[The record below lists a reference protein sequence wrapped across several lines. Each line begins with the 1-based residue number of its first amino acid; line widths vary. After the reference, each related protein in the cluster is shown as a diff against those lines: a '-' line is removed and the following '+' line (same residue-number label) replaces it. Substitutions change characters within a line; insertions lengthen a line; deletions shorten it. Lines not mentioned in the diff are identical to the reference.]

1 MAGLASYGTKKISG
15 GGVIAPEL
23 KSTLIN
29 NYKNDTSYNGIAINA
44 DEISISFDDIED
56 VKNRE
61 ITNSLHYESAEPE
74 KAWYE
79 KLWDGVKSTGATIA
93 VGATSIVSGI
103 ADIGEAAVDGVT
115 WVGGKV
121 VEGGSWLVGETVGLV
136 DEDAKED
143 IMEWREDAKTN
154 VRDFIATDWVDEAN
168 QALYENTSIG
178 QAINDAS
185 YMKYDSELAQKIE
198 GISES
203 VGEIAIATGAT
214 IVTGGAAAPLVCGTL
229 VGFGN
234 SSETM
239 YQANPESSGLTELM
253 ILGTGGL
260 NGIAW
265 VANGKLGAS
274 FVTEFGKS
282 LGEVGFKQTATNLAQ
297 SFTQPEFIKSWLKQS
312 LTDKGNYI
320 SSAMMSADDV
330 IGFFTG
336 EKELNAENLAMV
348 GVGFLENFGLNT
360 LEDGVRLGIGGFK
373 APSTEEAIEA
383 MKAAKVDDLE
393 TTQKIPVVEDPD
405 ATQPI
410 PVVEDLETTQKMP
423 IIEDPDA
430 TQPIPIISEEPK
442 VPDVKP
448 VATPELTP
456 GQKITND
463 YVSNLA
469 YYQQQGI
476 SFQDY
481 LQSLGISTKEFK
493 SAEEVA
499 TQLGDGKLYLLD
511 LLSRHLNDGT
521 LTDDQSKELT
531 AILTKYT
538 RMSVGDINPAEM
550 LTEMQKF
557 MTPEQIE
564 KAVNIFNS
572 GGVEKWAEGL
582 SEAQKA
588 SVFNYTACGGFELN
602 AYLNDTNLPGPHG
615 TKGPKARERFSSI
628 SEIQD
633 AVSGYALSPGRSNRT
648 LTSAEADILTELDS
662 VISQSGYDDAI
673 VSFRGV
679 RNLYDASGRID
690 PSTLVPGV
698 SFTTGGYQSSSIL
711 FDNNYGAKKSDTNI
725 ILQIIT
731 PPHSGT
737 ASYIES
743 ITGVTSYGQMEML
756 IKRNATMTVVG
767 DVMKQVINGVEKII
781 VPVVVQ

>member
-1 MAGLASYGTKKISG
+1 MAGLASYGTRKISS
-15 GGVIAPEL
+15 GGVESPEL
-23 KSTLIN
+23 NSTLVN
-29 NYKNDTSYNGIAINA
+29 NYKKEASYVGNKVNS
-44 DEISISFDDIED
+44 DDISISFENVED
-56 VKNRE
+56 NINRE
-61 ITNSLHYESAEPE
+61 ITNNMDNENAEKE
-74 KAWYE
+74 KPWYK
-79 KLWDGVKSTGATIA
+79 KLWEGIKSTGATVA
-93 VGATSIVSGI
+93 VGATSVISGI
-103 ADIGEAAVDGVT
+103 ADIGEAAVDGVA
-115 WVGGKV
+115 WVGGKA
-121 VEGGSWLVGETVGLV
+121 VEGGSWLVGEAVGLV
-136 DEDAKED
+136 DEDAKDD
-143 IMEWREDAKTN
+143 IMEWREDAKAD
-154 VRDFIATDWVDEAN
+154 VRDFISTDWVDEAN
-168 QALYENTSIG
+168 QAFYENTSLG

-198 GISES
+198 GISTS
-203 VGEIAIATGAT
+203 VGTGAT
-214 IVTGGAAAPLVCGTL
+214 ILTGGAAAPFVCGAL
-229 VGFGN
+229 VGIGN
-234 SSETM
+234 SAETM

-265 VANGKLGAS
+265 AANGKLGAS

-282 LGEVGFKQTATNLAQ
+282 LGEVGFKQTATNLGQ
-297 SFTQPEFIKSWLKQS
+297 SFTQPEFLKSWLKQS

-373 APSTEEAIEA
+373 APSTQEAVNA
-383 MKAAKVDDLE
+383 LKAAK
-393 TTQKIPVVEDPD
+393 
-405 ATQPI
+405 
-410 PVVEDLETTQKMP
+410 VEDLETTQPLPK
-423 IIEDPDA
+423 IEDPDA
-430 TQPIPIISEEPK
+430 TQPIPIVSEETK
-442 VPDVKP
+442 VLDAKP
-448 VATPELTP
+448 IATPELTS

-481 LQSLGISTKEFK
+481 LQSLGISIKEFK
-493 SAEEVA
+493 TAEDVA

-511 LLSRHLNDGT
+511 LLSKHLDDGT

-531 AILTKYT
+531 DILNKYFH
-538 RMSVGDINPAEM
+538 MSVGDIDPLDM
-550 LTEMQKF
+550 LNDARQY
-557 MTPEQIE
+557 MTPDQIDQALDILNFGVVEQW
-564 KAVNIFNS
+564 S
-572 GGVEKWAEGL
+572 RGL
-582 SEAQKA
+582 SENQKA
-588 SVFNYTACGGFELN
+588 SIFNYTACGGFEIN
-602 AYLNDTNLPGPHG
+602 AYLNNTTLPGRNG
-615 TKGPKARERFSSI
+615 TKGRRARERFSNI

-633 AVSGYALSPGRSNRT
+633 AVSGYPLSNNRKNRI
-648 LTSAEADILTELDS
+648 LSSADADILTELDS
-662 VISQSGYDDAI
+662 AISKSDYNDAI
-673 VSFRGV
+673 VSYRGV

-711 FDNNYGAKKSDTNI
+711 FDNNYGAKKADTNI

-737 ASYIES
+737 AAYIES

-756 IKRNATMTVVG
+756 VKRNATMTVVG
-767 DVMKQVINGVEKII
+767 DVMKQVINGVEKTI

>member
-1 MAGLASYGTKKISG
+1 MAGLASYGTRKISS
-15 GGVIAPEL
+15 GGVESPEL
-23 KSTLIN
+23 NSTLVN
-29 NYKNDTSYNGIAINA
+29 NYKKEASYVGNKVNS
-44 DEISISFDDIED
+44 DDISISFENVED
-56 VKNRE
+56 NINRE
-61 ITNSLHYESAEPE
+61 ITNNMDNENAEKE
-74 KAWYE
+74 KPWYK
-79 KLWDGVKSTGATIA
+79 KLWEGIKSTGATVA
-93 VGATSIVSGI
+93 VGATSVISGI
-103 ADIGEAAVDGVT
+103 ADIGEAAVDGVA
-115 WVGGKV
+115 WVGGKA
-121 VEGGSWLVGETVGLV
+121 VEGGSWLVGEAVGLV
-136 DEDAKED
+136 DEDAKDD
-143 IMEWREDAKTN
+143 IMEWREDAKAD
-154 VRDFIATDWVDEAN
+154 VRDFISTDWVDEAN
-168 QALYENTSIG
+168 QAFYENTSLG

-198 GISES
+198 GISTS

-214 IVTGGAAAPLVCGTL
+214 ILTGGAAAPFVCGAL
-229 VGFGN
+229 VGIGN
-234 SSETM
+234 SAETM

-265 VANGKLGAS
+265 AANGKLGAS

-282 LGEVGFKQTATNLAQ
+282 LGEVGFKQTATNLGQ
-297 SFTQPEFIKSWLKQS
+297 SFTQPEFLKSWLKQS

-373 APSTEEAIEA
+373 APSTQEAVNA
-383 MKAAKVDDLE
+383 LKAAK
-393 TTQKIPVVEDPD
+393 
-405 ATQPI
+405 
-410 PVVEDLETTQKMP
+410 VEDLETTQPLPK
-423 IIEDPDA
+423 IEDPDA
-430 TQPIPIISEEPK
+430 TQPIPIVSEETK
-442 VPDVKP
+442 VLDAKP
-448 VATPELTP
+448 IATPELTS

-481 LQSLGISTKEFK
+481 LQSLGISIKEFK
-493 SAEEVA
+493 TAEDVA

-511 LLSRHLNDGT
+511 LLSKHLDDGT

-531 AILTKYT
+531 DILNKYFH
-538 RMSVGDINPAEM
+538 MSVGDIDPLDM
-550 LTEMQKF
+550 LNDARQY
-557 MTPEQIE
+557 MTPDQIDQALDILNFGVVEQW
-564 KAVNIFNS
+564 S
-572 GGVEKWAEGL
+572 RGL
-582 SEAQKA
+582 SENQKA
-588 SVFNYTACGGFELN
+588 SIFNYTACGGFEIN
-602 AYLNDTNLPGPHG
+602 AYLNNTTLPGRNG
-615 TKGPKARERFSSI
+615 TKGRRARERFSNI

-633 AVSGYALSPGRSNRT
+633 AVSGYPLSNNRKNRI
-648 LTSAEADILTELDS
+648 LSSADADILTELDS
-662 VISQSGYDDAI
+662 AISKSDYNDAI
-673 VSFRGV
+673 VSYRGV

-711 FDNNYGAKKSDTNI
+711 FDNNYGAKKADTNI

-737 ASYIES
+737 AAYIES

-756 IKRNATMTVVG
+756 VKRNATMTVVG
-767 DVMKQVINGVEKII
+767 DVMKQVINGVEKTI

>member
-185 YMKYDSELAQKIE
+185 YMKYDSELAQKLE

-214 IVTGGAAAPLVCGTL
+214 ILTGGAAAPLVCGTL

-383 MKAAKVDDLE
+383 MKAAKVEDLD
-393 TTQKIPVVEDPD
+393 TTQKIPIDDGDEI
-405 ATQPI
+405 TQQLPK
-410 PVVEDLETTQKMP
+410 VEDLEDTLELFPSDGNSSPQVTTSSMRPDPVIPQEVQAILDNMKTTSPQEYARYQAQITALATKFNVSEAEMQAILDTKIAELLSTSEFGSRVSIANLDKILDSGYLKNLFETKDSDGLP
-423 IIEDPDA
+423 NENVRKFIEK
-430 TQPIPIISEEPK
+430 EVFG
-442 VPDVKP
+442 VPDDLDSPQKP
-448 VATPELTP
+448 VYGMAFPTDSSGKINSDYITYGP
-456 GQKITND
+456 GYWYGKGSTNTTEAVIIFDKSKISSGTTFTIGDSLD
-463 YVSNLA
+463 YGIDRSDMTFKLSGSTVSQPTFKGGMDSFLS
-469 YYQQQGI
+469 GI
-476 SFQDY
+476 SSLEELKNASLMDIFVGSEGDEY
-481 LQSLGISTKEFK
+481 LELQLHGQSLHSVDYISKVLFK
-493 SAEEVA
+493 
-499 TQLGDGKLYLLD
+499 
-511 LLSRHLNDGT
+511 
-521 LTDDQSKELT
+521 
-531 AILTKYT
+531 
-538 RMSVGDINPAEM
+538 NP
-550 LTEMQKF
+550 
-557 MTPEQIE
+557 
-564 KAVNIFNS
+564 
-572 GGVEKWAEGL
+572 
-582 SEAQKA
+582 
-588 SVFNYTACGGFELN
+588 
-602 AYLNDTNLPGPHG
+602 
-615 TKGPKARERFSSI
+615 
-628 SEIQD
+628 
-633 AVSGYALSPGRSNRT
+633 
-648 LTSAEADILTELDS
+648 
-662 VISQSGYDDAI
+662 
-673 VSFRGV
+673 
-679 RNLYDASGRID
+679 
-690 PSTLVPGV
+690 PSTDM
-698 SFTTGGYQSSSIL
+698 I
-711 FDNNYGAKKSDTNI
+711 AK
-725 ILQIIT
+725 LQNLGI
-731 PPHSGT
+731 GW
-737 ASYIES
+737 
-743 ITGVTSYGQMEML
+743 GL
-756 IKRNATMTVVG
+756 IN
-767 DVMKQVINGVEKII
+767 
-781 VPVVVQ
+781 